1 MRKFI
6 KKYYIQL
13 TAITILFVLAI
24 AMLSQSFNVKSMIKD
39 KSKELKQMQLDYALG
54 QAFLRNS
61 YEFKKNAEYIG
72 EDNEWLSVFLPND
85 DDEKV
90 QLFSTLEQLTKDTGN
105 ENIILSV
112 VNVEP
117 KTKQKK
123 ATKQT
128 EEIADDVMNINVVLV
143 GDYGSLIYFLQKIE
157 NMKYFADVKSINT
170 AKTSEDARRMG
181 NDGKIEGVLRK
192 DLLQTTMNIIFYLEK

>member
-13 TAITILFVLAI
+13 IAITVLFILAI
-24 AMLSQSFNVKSMIKD
+24 AMLLQSFNVKSMIKD

-105 ENIILSV
+105 ENITLSV
-112 VNVEP
+112 VNIAP

-123 ATKQT
+123 ATKKT
-128 EEIADDVMNINVVLV
+128 KEVASNVMSINVVLV
-143 GDYGSLIYFLQKIE
+143 GDYNSLIYFLQKIE
-157 NMKYFADVKSINT
+157 NMKYFADVKSLSTI
-170 AKTSEDARRMG
+170 KTSQDTRHLN
-181 NDGKIEGVLRK
+181 NDGKVEGALQK

>member
-13 TAITILFVLAI
+13 ITIVILFILAI
-24 AMLSQSFNVKSMIKD
+24 IMFLQSFNVRNMIRE

-90 QLFSTLEQLTKDTGN
+90 KLFSTLEQLSEDTGN
-105 ENIILSV
+105 KNITISV
-112 VNVEP
+112 VDINS

-123 ATKQT
+123 ATKKNN
-128 EEIADDVMNINVVLV
+128 ESVGDVMSLNVVLV
-143 GDYGSLIYFLQKIE
+143 GDYDSLIYFLQKIE
-157 NMKYFADVKSINT
+157 NMRYFADVKSLNIIK
-170 AKTSEDARRMG
+170 AS
-181 NDGKIEGVLRK
+181 K
-192 DLLQTTMNIIFYLEK
+192 DIKRISDNEEVDNNLQKNLLQATMNIIFYLEK